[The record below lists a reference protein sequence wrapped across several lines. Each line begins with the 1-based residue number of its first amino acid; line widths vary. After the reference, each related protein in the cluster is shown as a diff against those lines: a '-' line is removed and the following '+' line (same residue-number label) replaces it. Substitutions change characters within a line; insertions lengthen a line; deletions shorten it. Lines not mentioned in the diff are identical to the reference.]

1 MPLKAHIPDE
11 LLSHIFSFLQPP
23 RPEVLGRA
31 RYEHIEWALP
41 DDLPA
46 VNRYSATSEKQYLPQ
61 LKTDDAQHKLGLATL
76 NSCMRACVRF
86 ENIARPLLYESYPGQ
101 PIAGL
106 QAFNRT
112 LFRRS
117 DLARMV
123 KFITIGCWHMNMLDR
138 LDRWWKSTIRKVGP
152 GQKLLP
158 ALLSKAEAGHED
170 AQVALLLFL
179 CGNVQAI
186 DLSAPALFHMS
197 VVKCL
202 FKDIAQERSDAV
214 LCGEDQGISPTPT
227 ANLSL
232 RILRALNPR
241 TSDTS
246 LSVSVSAYDVLLQ
259 LPTITR
265 LTLHR
270 MSCQQD
276 VVSPPMPQLQ
286 ELCLWR
292 CDLDADFCNSLK
304 TCKALRTLEI
314 IWPGMSV
321 DHMQNM
327 CPMSTIIDY
336 KFIGDV
342 ICQSFPLLEK
352 LVLEPREAYF
362 GENCRQLRS
371 LDLSSMTSL
380 QELAVEACALWGEHA
395 IDSRLPQD
403 IEAPLPGL
411 QDVLPPSIR
420 KLSVLVHRRCDRP
433 LSEVEEVE
441 EIKLQRNQ
449 MLILNGALRYLV
461 DAPLSLRSVHLDMP
475 SQEVHEGFDRL
486 DEFFDELGFTRSVV
500 NADPEVQR
508 ASPVV
513 GTSTPKDQRVKLRD
527 TFSMWL
533 PGTDRWPTVV
543 IKRLEDAKTEA
554 DLARWRAVLDEKVE
568 EARR

>member
-46 VNRYSATSEKQYLPQ
+46 VDRCSATSEKQYLPQ
-61 LKTDDAQHKLGLATL
+61 LKTDDAQHKLGLSTL
-76 NSCMRACVRF
+76 NSCMRAC
-86 ENIARPLLYESYPGQ
+86 
-101 PIAGL
+101 PIAEL

-112 LFRRS
+112 LFRRP
-117 DLARMV
+117 DLTRMV
-123 KFITIGCWHMNMLDR
+123 KFITI
-138 LDRWWKSTIRKVGP
+138 S
-152 GQKLLP
+152 
-158 ALLSKAEAGHED
+158 
-170 AQVALLLFL
+170 
-179 CGNVQAI
+179 
-186 DLSAPALFHMS
+186 
-197 VVKCL
+197 
-202 FKDIAQERSDAV
+202 
-214 LCGEDQGISPTPT
+214 
-227 ANLSL
+227 
-232 RILRALNPR
+232 
-241 TSDTS
+241 
-246 LSVSVSAYDVLLQ
+246 
-259 LPTITR
+259 
-265 LTLHR
+265 
-270 MSCQQD
+270 
-276 VVSPPMPQLQ
+276 
-286 ELCLWR
+286 
-292 CDLDADFCNSLK
+292 CDLDPDFCNSLK

-321 DHMQNM
+321 DYMQNIY
-327 CPMSTIIDY
+327 PLSTIIDY
-336 KFIGDV
+336 KFIGDM

-352 LVLEPREAYF
+352 LVLDPREAYF
-362 GENCRQLRS
+362 GETCRQLRS
-371 LDLSSMTSL
+371 LDLSSMARL

-433 LSEVEEVE
+433 RSEVEEVE

-461 DAPLSLRSVHLDMP
+461 DAPFSLRSVHLDMP

-554 DLARWRAVLDEKVE
+554 DLARWRA
-568 EARR
+568 